1 MQFALAS
8 AGQLQCKRCDDV
20 NHLNITPLSFYVCT
34 ELGSGVVESAL
45 CSCCATVM
53 LVACSEFNTMAV
65 YLTHLLNVHTGDTF
79 TSSIRIHKKI
89 AQSPHGSIA
98 CSAYSAVTVSK
109 DGRCV
114 VYCWMKI
121 RSDVRT
127 RTACN
132 RNSSICGFS
141 KKFTGY
147 IVFLFLLDL
156 RAVYSVSVV
165 F

>member
-1 MQFALAS
+1 M
-8 AGQLQCKRCDDV
+8 D
-20 NHLNITPLSFYVCT
+20 
-34 ELGSGVVESAL
+34 VVESAW
-45 CSCCATVM
+45 CSCCAAVM